1 MLSGLITGTGTGT
14 SESSGLPSLPNISD
28 ELGDEEDRVSQSM
41 EDGPVFSSET
51 LIKDTVDD
59 SIEAAVEVGYAVG
72 CKIKPVGDLACH
84 ILWTD
89 SHQHSEHIDRAPA
102 HCKKEEDHKHG

>member
-1 MLSGLITGTGTGT
+1 M
-14 SESSGLPSLPNISD
+14 
-28 ELGDEEDRVSQSM
+28 SQSM